1 MIISKKHIFL
11 FAVFICALLLFFLLN
26 ISLGSVSIPLK
37 EIVSTLTGN
46 GASKTTWEYI
56 ILNYR
61 LPKAITCICVGIA
74 LSISGLLMQTLF
86 KNPLA
91 EPYVLGISSG
101 ASLGVSIVILGA
113 HLLPAFIQNILLQP
127 YGIVI
132 ASSLG
137 SLLVLLIV
145 LAVARQLK
153 QTMAVLVV
161 GLMIGSFTSAFVSVL
176 TYFSTADQI
185 KKFTFW
191 SLGNLGNLDW
201 LSIKIVVVCV
211 FIGLILALKSIKAL
225 NSLLLGEN
233 YARSLG
239 INFKQTRLTII
250 IATCILTGAVTA
262 FVGPIAFIGLAIAHI
277 TKLVF
282 KTSNHLI
289 LYIGCLILGPSIL
302 LICDTISQ
310 MPGYN
315 ITLPINAI
323 TSIIGA
329 PIVVWLL
336 VRKNN
341 KIV

>member
-1 MIISKKHIFL
+1 MSKKHIAFFILFTFAFVLFL
-11 FAVFICALLLFFLLN
+11 LLN
-26 ISLGSVSIPLK
+26 ISLGSVTIPFK
-37 EIVSTLTGN
+37 EIVNALIGN
-46 GASKTTWEYI
+46 EVSKSTWEYI
-56 ILNYR
+56 VLNYR
-61 LPKAITCICVGIA
+61 LPKAIACICAGIA

-101 ASLGVSIVILGA
+101 ASLGVSIVILGVSF
-113 HLLPAFIQNILLQP
+113 LPVFLQEIVLQP

-137 SLLVLLIV
+137 SLLVLLLV
-145 LAVARQLK
+145 LAVAKQLK
-153 QTMAVLVV
+153 QTMAILVV
-161 GLMIGSFTSAFVSVL
+161 GLMIGSFTAAFVSVL
-176 TYFSTADQI
+176 TYFSSAEQI

-201 LSIKIVVVCV
+201 LSIKILVICLI
-211 FIGLILALKSIKAL
+211 IGLLLALQSIKAL

-239 INFKQTRLTII
+239 INFKKTRTII
-250 IATCILTGAVTA
+250 ILATCILTGSVTA

-282 KTSNHLI
+282 KTSNHFV
-289 LYIGCLILGPSIL
+289 LYLGCIVLGPSIL
-302 LICDTISQ
+302 LLCDTISQ
-310 MPGYN
+310 MPGFDFM
-315 ITLPINAI
+315 LPINAI
-323 TSIIGA
+323 TSMIGA
-329 PIVVWLL
+329 PIVVWLVL
-336 VRKNN
+336 RKNN

>member
-86 KNPLA
+86 RNPLA

-201 LSIKIVVVCV
+201 LSIKIVIVCV

-277 TKLVF
+277 TKLIF

>member
-11 FAVFICALLLFFLLN
+11 FAVFICALFLFFLLN

-61 LPKAITCICVGIA
+61 LPKAITCTCVGIA

-86 KNPLA
+86 RNPLA

>member
-1 MIISKKHIFL
+1 LIISKKHIFL